1 MGDDGLLTD
10 RQLRSW
16 LRCRRRA
23 WLDRHGDPADRRW
36 NTHRELQLLE
46 RERRLAPWLPANRA
60 GDPRPAGEQ
69 LAAGPEAVPQL
80 LLRRGPWRG
89 RPTLLLRRPGASRL
103 GAFGYVPVLL
113 QPGRHGTREHRLT
126 LAFWGRL
133 LEPVLGRSPGE
144 GLLLDDRG
152 GRERVRLDGSLQ
164 PQLDQALERLGRER
178 DQGEPPELTSDRR
191 KCVLCCW
198 RRSCDRVAEAEGHL
212 SQVSGIGGKRREQL
226 QTLGIVDRAALAG
239 TDGPWLMDRLEQQGE
254 RRPELALELIAQA
267 RCQEQG
273 RPERLD
279 PGDPLPELA
288 GAPGVLIY
296 DIESDPD
303 ARDDFLHGFLPL
315 SRRLNGRWPQPGETH
330 GPKAT
335 GETVAR
341 FHPLLALQEHGE
353 ARLWRRLRTLLQ
365 RYPSWPVLHYGETE
379 SINLLRL
386 AERQGASP
394 SERQVL
400 KDRLIDVHQRV
411 RQHWLLPVNS
421 YGLKAVAGWRGFRWS
436 QSGVDGARCLLWW
449 RQWRLGVRTAARSR
463 HQLRRIFT
471 YNRDDCLAT
480 WAVAAWLLEQDES

>member
-36 NTHRELQLLE
+36 NPHRELQLLD
-46 RERRLAPWLPANRA
+46 RERRLAPWLSADRA
-60 GDPRPAGEQ
+60 GDRRSPGER

-178 DQGEPPELTSDRR
+178 DQREPPELTSDRR

-198 RRSCDRVAEAEGHL
+198 RSSCDRVAEAEGHL

-226 QTLGIVDRAALAG
+226 QALGIVDRAALAA
-239 TDGPWLMDRLEQQGE
+239 TDGPWLMDRLERQGE
-254 RRPELALELIAQA
+254 RRPELALDLIAQA
-267 RCQEQG
+267 RCQELR

-279 PGDPLPELA
+279 PADPLPELA

-303 ARDDFLHGFLPL
+303 ARDDFLHGFLVLPRGNDGRLVAPGDGRYLPL
-315 SRRLNGRWPQPGETH
+315 LTLREQGEGRGWQRLQRRL
-330 GPKAT
+330 
-335 GETVAR
+335 AR
-341 FHPLLALQEHGE
+341 HAG
-353 ARLWRRLRTLLQ
+353 
-365 RYPSWPVLHYGETE
+365 WPVLHYGETE
-379 SINLLRL
+379 AIALRRL
-386 AERQGASP
+386 AQRQGAP
-394 SERQVL
+394 VPAG
-400 KDRLIDVHQRV
+400 LIDLHQRL
-411 RQHWLLPVNS
+411 RRHWRLPVDS

-436 QSGVDGARCLLWW
+436 QPAAEGARCVLWW
-449 RQWRLGVRTAARSR
+449 RRWQRR
-463 HQLRRIFT
+463 HDRRDLQRIFR
-471 YNRDDCLAT
+471 YNHDDCLAT
-480 WAVAAWLLEQDES
+480 WTVAQWLLGEDSTSPSSSG